1 MPHREH
7 VSRLMHCDLKCSNEK
22 KLSSSLLLAISF
34 QSPQRPHTDPRIDTC
49 LTKDVVPGVG
59 GIKIVVRKTDQR
71 RSIIGQKSRQHGVQE
86 VGRSDLSIIGILNA
100 K

>member
-7 VSRLMHCDLKCSNEK
+7 VSRLMHRNFEGSIEK
-22 KLSSSLLLAISF
+22 KLSSSPLLAISF
-34 QSPQRPHTDPRIDTC
+34 QSPQRPHTDPRIETC
-49 LTKDVVPGVG
+49 LTKDVVPGVA
-59 GIKIVVRKTDQR
+59 GIKIVVRETDQR
-71 RSIIGQKSRQHGVQE
+71 CSVIGQKSRQHGVQE